1 MPAQKLI
8 ERLQALVGLSE
19 TDRDKLVNMPNTVK
33 TFADGEYVL
42 REGDRA
48 FHCAIIMNGFLVG
61 QKIVS
66 GRNQI
71 LSVYVPGDVPD
82 LHTLHL
88 LRMDYDVCSA
98 GPSTVALVPH
108 TFLSNLLMNSP
119 TLTHAFWRETLVDA
133 AVCREWVANLGSRDA
148 LSRVAHVFCEL
159 AARLEV
165 VGLLQKDQ
173 FRLPFTQQNLA
184 DVCGLSTVH
193 VNRTIQE
200 LRRGGLIEWKGRVV
214 TLCRRRELE
223 LVAEFMPEYLHLS
236 ECKQPESHTRYVGGG
251 PNGQCSDRAEGSAY
265 RG

>member
-8 ERLQALVGLSE
+8 ERLQALIGLSE
-19 TDRDKLVNMPNTVK
+19 ADRNKLVNMPNTVK
-33 TFADGEYVL
+33 TLADGEYVL

-48 FHCAIIMNGFLVG
+48 FHCAIVMNGFLVG
-61 QKIVS
+61 QKVVR

-88 LRMDYDVCSA
+88 LRMDHDVCSA
-98 GPSTVALVPH
+98 GPSTIALVPH

-133 AVCREWVANLGSRDA
+133 AICREWVANLGSRDA

-165 VGLLQKDQ
+165 VGLLQNDQ

-193 VNRTIQE
+193 INRTVQE
-200 LRRGGLIEWKGRVV
+200 LRRGGLIEWKGGVV
-214 TLCRRRELE
+214 TLFRRTELAR
-223 LVAEFMPEYLHLS
+223 VAEFVPEYLHLS
-236 ECKQPESHTRYVGGG
+236 DGKRPEIRTPPVG
-251 PNGQCSDRAEGSAY
+251 AF
-265 RG
+265 RGDFRNEARKPATQ